1 MEVIPFYSI
10 VLKSQEIFLRSGRSI
25 VDLPSPGVTSLI
37 AEGRH
42 NRCSRLGRGDL
53 PTLLRHCSLF
63 HIFSCLALLFL
74 IYMTTTFGQVER
86 SMLARVLSSA
96 VFGIDAYVVE
106 VEVDIAQGLPA
117 FATVGLPEGAVKESK
132 DRVKAA
138 TKNCGY
144 DFPSRRIT
152 VNLAPADIKKEGA
165 AFDLPMAIG
174 ILAAT
179 EVVQKARLDQYFI
192 LGELSLDGQVK
203 PIKGA
208 LSIAVAARN
217 AGLRGILLPRENSK
231 EAAVVKGIQVLPLDN
246 LSDCVEFLNDTLHI
260 DPVILDLDE
269 IFKTEMNYP
278 VDFNEVKGQEHVKR
292 CLEVA
297 AAGGHNLIMIGP
309 PGSGKTMLAKRLPTI
324 LPDMNFEES
333 IETTKIH
340 SVLGLLPS
348 DRALIVTRPFR
359 SPHHTVS
366 DAGLIGGG
374 QIPKPGEVSL
384 SHNGVLF
391 LDELPEFKKN
401 VLEVMRQ
408 PLEEEKVTIS
418 RAATSL
424 TYPARFM
431 LVAAMNPCPCGYYS
445 DPSNECSCTIPQIQR
460 YRSKISGP
468 LMDRIDIH
476 VEVPAVKYRD
486 LASRDPG
493 EPSRE
498 IKRRVDQARRVQ
510 LERFKGMKIY
520 CNAQMTNRQIKKY
533 CQIDEASQR
542 LLEMA
547 IDRFGLSAR
556 AYTRILK
563 VARTIA
569 DLEGQVD
576 IQPAHLS
583 EAIQYRSLDRGMIA

>member
-1 MEVIPFYSI
+1 
-10 VLKSQEIFLRSGRSI
+10 
-25 VDLPSPGVTSLI
+25 
-37 AEGRH
+37 
-42 NRCSRLGRGDL
+42 
-53 PTLLRHCSLF
+53 
-63 HIFSCLALLFL
+63 
-74 IYMTTTFGQVER
+74 
-86 SMLARVLSSA
+86 MLARVLSSA

-138 TKNCGY
+138 IKNCGY
-144 DFPSRRIT
+144 DFPPRRIT
-152 VNLAPADIKKEGA
+152 VNLAPANIKKEGA

-179 EVVQKARLDQYFI
+179 EVVQKRRLKQYFI

-203 PIKGA
+203 PIKGT
-208 LSIAVAARN
+208 LPIAVAARD
-217 AGLRGILLPRENSK
+217 AGLRGILIPRGNSK
-231 EAAVVKGIQVLPLDN
+231 EAAVVNGIDILPLDN
-246 LSDCVEFLNDTLHI
+246 LSDCVEFLNGNLHI
-260 DPVILDLDE
+260 DPIVLDLDE
-269 IFKTEMNYP
+269 VFKSEMNYP
-278 VDFNEVKGQEHVKR
+278 VDLNEVKGQEHVKR

-297 AAGGHNLIMIGP
+297 AAGGHNVIMIGP
-309 PGSGKTMLAKRLPTI
+309 PGSGKTMLAKRFPTI

-340 SVLGLLPS
+340 SVLGLIPS
-348 DRALIVTRPFR
+348 DKALIVTRPFR
-359 SPHHTVS
+359 NPHHTVS

-408 PLEEEKVTIS
+408 PLEEESVTIS

-445 DPSNECSCTIPQIQR
+445 DPNNECTCTAPQIQR

-476 VEVPAVKYRD
+476 IEVPAVKYRD
-486 LASRDPG
+486 LASSDSG

-498 IKRRVDQARRVQ
+498 IKRRVDQARKVQ
-510 LERFKGMKIY
+510 LERFKGMKVY
-520 CNAQMTNRQIKKY
+520 CNAQMTNRHIKKY

-542 LLEMA
+542 LLEVA
-547 IDRFGLSAR
+547 IDKFGLSAR

-569 DLEGQVD
+569 DLEGQED
-576 IQPAHLS
+576 IRPAHLS
-583 EAIQYRSLDRGMIA
+583 EAIQYRSLDRNLMS

>member
-1 MEVIPFYSI
+1 
-10 VLKSQEIFLRSGRSI
+10 
-25 VDLPSPGVTSLI
+25 
-37 AEGRH
+37 
-42 NRCSRLGRGDL
+42 
-53 PTLLRHCSLF
+53 
-63 HIFSCLALLFL
+63 
-74 IYMTTTFGQVER
+74 
-86 SMLARVLSSA
+86 MLARVLSSA

-138 TKNCGY
+138 VKNCGY

-152 VNLAPADIKKEGA
+152 VNLAPADIKKEGT

-179 EVVQKARLDQYFI
+179 EVVQKGKLSQYFI

-203 PIKGA
+203 PIKGT
-208 LSIAVAARN
+208 LPVAVAARN
-217 AGLRGILLPRENSK
+217 ADLKGILLPRENSK
-231 EAAVVKGIQVLPLDN
+231 EAAVVKGIEILPLDT
-246 LSDCVEFLNDTLHI
+246 LSDCIQFLNGDFHI
-260 DPVILDLDE
+260 DPVAVNLDD
-269 IFKTEMNYP
+269 IFKTEINYP
-278 VDFNEVKGQEHVKR
+278 VDFNDVKGQEHVKR

-297 AAGGHNLIMIGP
+297 AAGGHNVIMIGP
-309 PGSGKTMLAKRLPTI
+309 PGSGKTMLAKRFPTI

-333 IETTKIH
+333 LETTKIH
-340 SVLGLLPS
+340 SVMGLIPPDS
-348 DRALIVTRPFR
+348 ALIVTRPFR
-359 SPHHTVS
+359 NPHHTIS

-408 PLEEEKVTIS
+408 PLEEESVTIA

-445 DPSNECSCTIPQIQR
+445 DPNNECTCTIPQIQR

-476 VEVPAVKYRD
+476 IEVPAVKYRD
-486 LASRDPG
+486 LASREAG
-493 EPSRE
+493 ESSRE
-498 IKRRVDQARRVQ
+498 MKKRIDAARKNQ
-510 LERFKGMKIY
+510 LNRFKGLKIY
-520 CNAQMTNRQIKKY
+520 CNAQMTNRHIKKF
-533 CQIDEASQR
+533 CQIDEASQK
-542 LLEMA
+542 LLELA
-547 IDRFGLSAR
+547 IDKFGLSAR

-563 VARTIA
+563 VSRTIA
-569 DLEGQVD
+569 DLECQEN
-576 IQPAHLS
+576 IQPVHLS
-583 EAIQYRSLDRGMIA
+583 EAIQYRSLDRNLIA

>member
-1 MEVIPFYSI
+1 
-10 VLKSQEIFLRSGRSI
+10 
-25 VDLPSPGVTSLI
+25 
-37 AEGRH
+37 
-42 NRCSRLGRGDL
+42 
-53 PTLLRHCSLF
+53 
-63 HIFSCLALLFL
+63 
-74 IYMTTTFGQVER
+74 
-86 SMLARVLSSA
+86 MLARVLSSA
-96 VFGIDAYVVE
+96 LFGIDAYVVE
-106 VEVDIAQGLPA
+106 VEVDIASGLPA
-117 FATVGLPEGAVKESK
+117 FATVGLAEGAVKESK

-138 TKNCGY
+138 IKNCGY
-144 DFPSRRIT
+144 EFPSRRIT

-179 EVVQKARLDQYFI
+179 EVVQKGKLDQYFI
-192 LGELSLDGQVK
+192 LGELSLNGQVK
-203 PIKGA
+203 PIKGS
-208 LSIAVAARN
+208 LPMAVAARD
-217 AGLRGILLPRENSK
+217 AGLKGVLLPRGNAN
-231 EAAVVKGIQVLPLDN
+231 EAAVVKGIEVLPLEN
-246 LSDCVEFLNDTLHI
+246 LVDCIEFLNGSRPI
-260 DPVILDLDE
+260 EPIEVDLDKL
-269 IFKTEMNYP
+269 FRTEPNYQ
-278 VDFNEVKGQEHVKR
+278 VDFNEVRGQEHVKR

-297 AAGGHNLIMIGP
+297 AAGGHNVIMIGP

-333 IETTKIH
+333 LETTKIH
-340 SVLGLLPS
+340 SVMGLIPAESSLVV
-348 DRALIVTRPFR
+348 IRPFR
-359 SPHHTVS
+359 NPHHTIS

-384 SHNGVLF
+384 AHNGVLF

-445 DPSNECSCTIPQIQR
+445 DPNNECTCTLPQIQR

-476 VEVPAVKYRD
+476 IEVPSVKYRD
-486 LASRDPG
+486 LVSREPG
-493 EPSRE
+493 ESSRE
-498 IKRRVDQARRVQ
+498 IKKRVDKARQIQ
-510 LERFKGMKIY
+510 LNRFKGMKIY
-520 CNAQMTNRQIKKY
+520 CNAQMTNRHIKKF
-533 CQIDEASQR
+533 CEIDETGQR

-569 DLEGQVD
+569 DLEGQVN
-576 IQPAHLS
+576 IQPSHLS
-583 EAIQYRSLDRGMIA
+583 EAIQYRTLDRNLIG

>member
-1 MEVIPFYSI
+1 LIISSI
-10 VLKSQEIFLRSGRSI
+10 
-25 VDLPSPGVTSLI
+25 
-37 AEGRH
+37 
-42 NRCSRLGRGDL
+42 
-53 PTLLRHCSLF
+53 
-63 HIFSCLALLFL
+63 
-74 IYMTTTFGQVER
+74 
-86 SMLARVLSSA
+86 MLSRVLSSA
-96 VFGIDAYVVE
+96 VFGIDAYLIE

-138 TKNCGY
+138 VKNCGY

-179 EVVQKARLDQYFI
+179 EIVQKNKLDDYLI

-203 PIKGA
+203 PVKGI
-208 LSIAVAARN
+208 LPIAVGARD
-217 AGLRGILLPRENSK
+217 ARIKGILLPRGNSK
-231 EAAVVKGIQVLPLDN
+231 EAAVVSGIDVLPLDT
-246 LSDCVEFLNDTLHI
+246 LSGCVEFLNGRLRI
-260 DPVILDLDE
+260 EPIQVDLDE
-269 IFKTEMNYP
+269 IFKTETNYP
-278 VDFNEVKGQEHVKR
+278 VDFNDVKGQEHVKR

-297 AAGGHNLIMIGP
+297 AAGGHNIIMIGP
-309 PGSGKTMLAKRLPTI
+309 PGSGKTMLAKRLATV

-340 SVLGLLPS
+340 SVMGLIPS
-348 DRALIVTRPFR
+348 GSSLIVTRPFR
-359 SPHHTVS
+359 SPHHTIS

-374 QIPKPGEVSL
+374 QIPRPGEVSL

-391 LDELPEFKKN
+391 LDELPEFRKN

-408 PLEEEKVTIS
+408 PIEEERVTIS

-445 DPSNECSCTIPQIQR
+445 DPNNECACTLPQIKR

-476 VEVPAVKYRD
+476 IEVPAVKYRD

-498 IKRRVDQARRVQ
+498 IKKRVDRARRVQ
-510 LERFKGMKIY
+510 LDRFEGMKIY
-520 CNAQMTNRQIKKY
+520 CNAQMTNRQIKKF
-533 CQIDEASQR
+533 CQIDESSQK
-542 LLEMA
+542 LLETA
-547 IDRFGLSAR
+547 IDKFGLSAR

-569 DLEGQVD
+569 DLEGQGP

-583 EAIQYRSLDRGMIA
+583 EALQYRSLDRNLIA